1 MKDGNH
7 RAIRILLVE
16 DNPGDA
22 RLVRYLLAEAEGIGP
37 VDLTHADRL
46 SIALPILIDGNFD
59 VVLLDL
65 SLPDSTGTETLRR
78 VQEASPETA
87 VVVFSGFNDPDFAIG
102 AVHSGAQD
110 YLVKGQGDGLL
121 VYRALRYAI
130 ERKELEQELVLAK
143 QAAEEANRRKSRFL
157 AAMSH
162 ELRTPL
168 NAILG
173 FAEVISQ
180 QMLGP
185 IGVERYAEYAG
196 DIHSAGTHLLN
207 LINDVLDISKVEA
220 GRFQLYEEQVAVA
233 ELLQGCL
240 EMVAERALHGG
251 IVLSAQLPPNP
262 GSLRCDAR
270 LVRQILL
277 NLLSN
282 AVKFTPNG
290 GRVTLEAYYEPSG
303 GLVLAVSDT
312 GKGIAPEAQESVME
326 EFCQADITIA
336 RDHGGTGLGL
346 PLSRRFMTLHGGNLA
361 LSSELGQGTTVRAS
375 FPACRCLR
383 TA

>member
-1 MKDGNH
+1 MRDGND
-7 RAIRILLVE
+7 RPIRVLLIE

-22 RLVRYLLAEAEGIGP
+22 RLVRYLLAEADGIGA
-37 VDLTHADRL
+37 VVMTHADRL
-46 SIALPILIDGNFD
+46 STALPTLIAGNFD

-65 SLPDSTGTETLRR
+65 SLPDSSGAETLRR

-87 VVVFSGFNDPDFAIG
+87 IVVFSGLNDPDFAIG

-110 YLVKGQGDGLL
+110 YLVKGQGDGVLI
-121 VYRALRYAI
+121 YRALRYAI
-130 ERKELEQELVLAK
+130 ERKELEQELVEAK

-173 FAEVISQ
+173 FAEVIKE
-180 QMLGP
+180 QMFGP

-220 GRFQLYEEQVAVA
+220 GRFQLFEEDVDVAA
-233 ELLQGCL
+233 LIQACQ
-240 EMVAERALHGG
+240 EMVAENATQHSISLNCRLPANPARLH
-251 IVLSAQLPPNP
+251 
-262 GSLRCDAR
+262 CDSR

-282 AVKFTPNG
+282 ALKFTPPG
-290 GRVTLEAYYEPSG
+290 GKITLAAEDGDDG
-303 GLVLAVSDT
+303 GIVLSVSDT
-312 GKGIAPEAQESVME
+312 GKGIPPEALDSVME
-326 EFCQADITIA
+326 EFQQADITIA

-346 PLSRRFMTLHGGNLA
+346 PLSRRFMGLHGGSLT
-361 LSSELGQGTTVRAS
+361 LSSRLGEGTCVRAC
-375 FPACRCLR
+375 FPACRRLPH
-383 TA
+383 